1 MKNTAADF
9 KKLYEQSLKT
19 ITEKEEKLAKERQL
33 LAQANEILSQTKETL
48 SQTNE
53 TITEKDEKI
62 AQLNFELEKF
72 RRYLFGRKNE
82 KLTPQIA
89 DVAQL
94 TLFELGATEAEQ
106 EVLSELATENARAKT
121 PKKRAKGTGRMALPE
136 NLRREVILIEPA
148 EDVSNCTCIG
158 EEITEVLELIPAELY
173 VKQYKRPVY
182 ARPNGEGIITGELPD
197 RVIHKGIPSDRLI
210 AQMTLDKY
218 VYGLPLHRQIDK
230 YRRLGV
236 NIPASTASDWLM
248 KGWKHLAP
256 LWELLRLLVINQKYL
271 QVDESPIKVQDR
283 HHKNGIRQGYM
294 WVYHCPADNLVL
306 FDYRKGRDQS
316 GPKEMLQDF
325 KGILQTDGYSV
336 YETLYGKHPDIILV
350 YCMAHARRKFV
361 DARRYDKQ
369 KADHVLEKMQTLYKL
384 ESEMRE
390 ASLSWEE
397 RTRQRQEKAVSVL
410 EELEAW
416 MKEHVASVPPKSPLG
431 QAIAYA
437 LPRWKGL
444 GAYTQHGQIEIDNNL
459 VENAIRPLAI
469 GRKNFLFAGSHDAA
483 EMTAAMYSFMA
494 TCKKNGVDE
503 LAWLTDVFERI
514 QSHRHKDLYQLLPN
528 NWIKYKKP
536 A

>member
-1 MKNTAADF
+1 MKNAATDY
-9 KKLYEQSLKT
+9 KSLYEQSLKA
-19 ITEKEEKLAKERQL
+19 ISEKEQQLAKERQL
-33 LAQANEILSQTKETL
+33 LAQANDILSQTKET
-48 SQTNE
+48 
-53 TITEKDEKI
+53 IAKKDEKI
-62 AQLNFELEKF
+62 SGLEFELEKF

-94 TLFELGATEAEQ
+94 TLFELGATQAEQ
-106 EVLSELATENARAKT
+106 EALSELATEKARTKT
-121 PKKRAKGTGRMALPE
+121 PKKRANGTGRMALPE
-136 NLRREVILIEPA
+136 NLRREVIIIEPT
-148 EDVSNCTCIG
+148 EDVSGCTCIG

-182 ARPNGEGIITGELPD
+182 ACPNGEGIITGELPD
-197 RVIHKGIPSDRLI
+197 RVINKGIPSDRLI

-256 LWELLRLLVINQKYL
+256 LWELLKLLVINQKYL
-271 QVDESPIKVQDR
+271 QVDESPIKVQDK

-294 WVYHCPADNLVL
+294 WVYNCPADNLVL

-316 GPKEMLQDF
+316 GPKEVLQDF
-325 KGILQTDGYSV
+325 KGILQTDGYGV
-336 YETLYGKHPDIILV
+336 YEALYGRHPNIVLV

-361 DARRYDKQ
+361 DARSYDKQ
-369 KADHVLEKMQTLYKL
+369 KADYVLEKMQALYKL

-390 ASLSWEE
+390 AGLGWEE
-397 RTRQRQEKAVSVL
+397 RTRQRQEKAVPVL

-431 QAIAYA
+431 QAITYA
-437 LPRWKGL
+437 LPRWQGL
-444 GAYTQHGQIEIDNNL
+444 SAYTQHGQIEIDNNL

-469 GRKNFLFAGSHDAA
+469 GYA
-483 EMTAAMYSFMA
+483 
-494 TCKKNGVDE
+494 
-503 LAWLTDVFERI
+503 
-514 QSHRHKDLYQLLPN
+514 
-528 NWIKYKKP
+528 
-536 A
+536 

>member
-1 MKNTAADF
+1 MKNTAADY
-9 KKLYEQSLKT
+9 KSLYEQSLKT

-33 LAQANEILSQTKETL
+33 LAQTNEILSQTKET
-48 SQTNE
+48 
-53 TITEKDEKI
+53 IAEKDEKI

-82 KLTPQIA
+82 KLTPQLV

-94 TLFELGATEAEQ
+94 TLFELGATETEQ
-106 EVLSELATENARAKT
+106 EALSEQAIEKARTKT

-136 NLRREVILIEPA
+136 NLRREVIVIEPT
-148 EDVSNCTCIG
+148 EDVSGCTCIG

-182 ARPNGEGIITGELPD
+182 ARPNGEGIVCGALPD
-197 RVIHKGIPSDRLI
+197 RVVNKGIPSDRLVARMI
-210 AQMTLDKY
+210 IDKY
-218 VYGLPLHRQIDK
+218 VYGMPLHRQIDK

-248 KGWKHLAP
+248 KGWKHLVP
-256 LWELLRLLVINQKYL
+256 LWELLKLVVLIQKYL
-271 QVDESPIKVQDR
+271 QADESPLKVQD
-283 HHKNGIRQGYM
+283 KNSKKGIHQGYM
-294 WVYHCPADNLVL
+294 WVYHAPADKLVL

-336 YETLYGKHPDIILV
+336 YETLYGRHPDIVLV

-361 DARRYDKQ
+361 DARSYDKQ
-369 KADHVLEKMQTLYKL
+369 KADHVLEKMQALYKL

-390 ASLSWEE
+390 AGYSWEE
-397 RTRQRQEKAVSVL
+397 RTLQRQEKSVPVL

-416 MKEHVASVPPKSPLG
+416 MKEHAASVPPKSPLG
-431 QAIAYA
+431 QAITYA

-444 GAYTQHGQIEIDNNL
+444 SAYAQHGQIEIDNNL

-503 LAWLTDVFERI
+503 LDWLTDVFERI
-514 QSHRHKDLYQLLPN
+514 QSHKHADLYQLLPN

-536 A
+536 D